1 LEKGNSVKLVGVLA
15 PGVLV
20 AGILVSVSSAN
31 AGVVLSDN
39 FDSDTA
45 TLNWPGDSV
54 FQSIPQPGN
63 VAGLPSVDLVSASDG
78 FANLV
83 FHGNSVDLDGTTG
96 SGNSPAGE
104 LQSITSLSTGSY
116 TVQFEFAGN
125 ERGAPPETTVVSI
138 GNQSFSLTPP
148 NSQGYTLTTLFFT
161 NVSDKLS
168 FTDLGP
174 SDQQGNLI
182 DNVVVTTGVPEPSTW
197 AMMVLGF
204 AGLGY
209 AAFRRS
215 NGKSRLEGVIA

>member
-1 LEKGNSVKLVGVLA
+1 MKLGVLA
-15 PGVLV
+15 SGILAVAIFAGAPGVH
-20 AGILVSVSSAN
+20 AS
-31 AGVVLSDN
+31 VVLSDN
-39 FDSDTA
+39 FDVDTP
-45 TLNWPGDSV
+45 TLDWSGDSV

-78 FANLV
+78 FGNLV
-83 FHGNSVDLDGTTG
+83 FQGNSVDLDGTTG

-104 LQSITSLSTGSY
+104 LQSVMSLATGNY

-125 ERGAPPETTVVSI
+125 ERGALPETTVINI
-138 GNQSFSLTPP
+138 GDESFSLTPQ

-161 NVSDKLS
+161 NVSGKLS

-215 NGKSRLEGVIA
+215 NGKSRLEGVTA

>member
-1 LEKGNSVKLVGVLA
+1 MKLIGVLA
-15 PGVLV
+15 PAVLAAAIF
-20 AGILVSVSSAN
+20 AGAPSAH

-39 FDSDTA
+39 FDADTP

-63 VAGLPSVDLVSASDG
+63 ITGLPSIDLVSASDG
-78 FANLV
+78 FPGLV
-83 FHGNSVDLDGTTG
+83 FMGNSVDLDGSTG

-104 LQSITSLSTGSY
+104 LQSLTSLSTGSY

-125 ERGAPPETTVVSI
+125 ERGALPETTVISI

-161 NVSDKLS
+161 NVSGQLS

-182 DNVVVTTGVPEPSTW
+182 DNIVVTTGVPEPSTW

-204 AGLGY
+204 VGLGF
-209 AAFRRS
+209 AAFCRS
-215 NGKSRLEGVIA
+215 SGKSRLEGVTA

>member
-1 LEKGNSVKLVGVLA
+1 MKLFGVLA
-15 PGVLV
+15 PGVLAAAIL
-20 AGILVSVSSAN
+20 AGAPSAN
-31 AGVVLSDN
+31 AGVVFSDN
-39 FDSDTA
+39 FDADTP

-63 VAGLPSVDLVSASDG
+63 VAGLPSVDLVGASDG
-78 FANLV
+78 FGNLA
-83 FHGNSVDLDGTTG
+83 FQGNSVDLDGSTG

-104 LQSITSLSTGSY
+104 LQSTTSLSTGSY

-125 ERGAPPETTVVSI
+125 ERGATPETTVISI
-138 GNQSFSLTPP
+138 GGKSFSLTPP
-148 NSQGYTLTTLFFT
+148 NTQGYTLTTLLFT
-161 NVSDKLS
+161 NVSGKLS

-204 AGLGY
+204 AGLGF
-209 AAFRRS
+209 AASRRGRKTS
-215 NGKSRLEGVIA
+215 IAIA

>member
-1 LEKGNSVKLVGVLA
+1 MKLIGVLA
-15 PGVLV
+15 PGMLAAAIF
-20 AGILVSVSSAN
+20 AGAPSAH

-39 FDSDTA
+39 FDADTP

-161 NVSDKLS
+161 NVSGKLS

>member
-1 LEKGNSVKLVGVLA
+1 MKLIGVLA
-15 PGVLV
+15 PGVLAAAIL
-20 AGILVSVSSAN
+20 AGAPSAN
-31 AGVVLSDN
+31 AGVVFSDN

-63 VAGLPSVDLVSASDG
+63 VAGLPSVDLVGASNDFG
-78 FANLV
+78 NLA
-83 FHGNSVDLDGTTG
+83 FQGNSVDLDGSTG

-104 LQSITSLSTGSY
+104 LQSITSLATGSY

-125 ERGAPPETTVVSI
+125 ERGALPETTVISI

-161 NVSDKLS
+161 NVSGQLS

-174 SDQQGNLI
+174 SNQQGNLI

-204 AGLGY
+204 AGLGF
-209 AAFRRS
+209 AAFRQGRKTS
-215 NGKSRLEGVIA
+215 VALA